1 MPIRRTLKNV
11 VRNYSDCQVK
21 VREATSND
29 PWGPSSTL
37 MSEIAD
43 LTYNVVAFTEIMQMV
58 WKRLNDHGK
67 NWRHVYKALVVLEYI
82 IKTGSEK
89 VAQQCK
95 ENIFAIQT
103 LKDFQ
108 YVEDNKDQGMNVRE
122 KAKQLVSL
130 LKDDERLKNE
140 RAKAL
145 KAKERFAQNS
155 MGVGSNSTVSQ
166 QYSVKFWALGM
177 NRFSRDHFK
186 CTYQKNVCVRY
197 LPLNFC
203 FFIILGFFSAVHY

>member
-1 MPIRRTLKNV
+1 
-11 VRNYSDCQVK
+11 
-21 VREATSND
+21 
-29 PWGPSSTL
+29 

-43 LTYNVVAFTEIMQMV
+43 LTYNVVAFTEIMQMI

-67 NWRHVYKALVVLEYI
+67 NWRHVYKSLVLLDYI
-82 IKTGSEK
+82 IKTGSER

-108 YVEDNKDQGMNVRE
+108 YVEDNKDQGLNVRE
-122 KAKQLVSL
+122 KAKQLVAL

-155 MGVGSNSTVSQ
+155 MGIGSGVVSIFFNNQ
-166 QYSVKFWALGM
+166 FRVLICHTRLDLTESVTHVWLHASFV
-177 NRFSRDHFK
+177 
-186 CTYQKNVCVRY
+186 Q
-197 LPLNFC
+197 
-203 FFIILGFFSAVHY
+203 